1 MDVKQNRE
9 DRNQLF
15 WAMGLA
21 IHAWDL
27 AVQGL
32 CEVFIAATFRHWGG
46 DPLPG
51 FLFHTTKFDQQVAMV
66 GVAVL
71 HLSLGNEHLEEWYDI
86 RETFRKLVSKRND
99 LVHSPVLYVNS
110 DDPNV
115 RGWFLD
121 PDFHLAG
128 AKMRAEHLRQS
139 KDKREPVKPRDETVS
154 KHAKMTDVLE
164 KKKYDAST
172 VEGFGREFEE
182 LSRRCFEF
190 ADKLKPK
197 RM

>member
-1 MDVKQNRE
+1 
-9 DRNQLF
+9 
-15 WAMGLA
+15 
-21 IHAWDL
+21 
-27 AVQGL
+27 
-32 CEVFIAATFRHWGG
+32 
-46 DPLPG
+46 
-51 FLFHTTKFDQQVAMV
+51 
-66 GVAVL
+66 
-71 HLSLGNEHLEEWYDI
+71 
-86 RETFRKLVSKRND
+86 
-99 LVHSPVLYVNS
+99 
-110 DDPNV
+110 
-115 RGWFLD
+115 
-121 PDFHLAG
+121 
-128 AKMRAEHLRQS
+128 MRAEHLRQS